1 MTSNNTIVIILNSDK
16 NVINGM
22 SYKFTNLKK
31 SMERSI
37 VISPN
42 IGKYGMNIIGT
53 RCHVLEVL
61 EFLILEENMNVLQP
75 FFDCEEKFFADVD
88 KWNHAQIF
96 GIFSSHYYE
105 K

>member
-1 MTSNNTIVIILNSDK
+1 
-16 NVINGM
+16 
-22 SYKFTNLKK
+22 
-31 SMERSI
+31 
-37 VISPN
+37 
-42 IGKYGMNIIGT
+42 MNIIGT

-61 EFLILEENMNVLQP
+61 EYLILEENMNVLQP
-75 FFDCEEKFFADVD
+75 FFDSEEKLFADVD